1 MVYTICIGSNVNRK
15 ENLALAR
22 KRLSELFPNIRF
34 SAEADTEP
42 LFFRRQALFANQVAR
57 FTSDSDAGE
66 VILHL
71 KDIEREAGRT
81 PEEKKQEIVRL
92 DIDLLSC
99 DSRVYKPEDLKRD
112 YIIRGLKELNDGKS
126 EATNAIETFLYNQ
139 CGNLS
144 FKDMK
149 FLGIIPARYAS
160 TRFPAKPLALLGG
173 KTVIQRVYEQVA
185 GVLDDAYV
193 ATDDERIEAAVKA
206 FGGKVVMTS
215 VHHKS
220 GTDRCYEACTKVGE
234 GFDVVVN
241 IQGDEPFIQPSQLET
256 VKACFDDPSTQIATL
271 VKPFAADNGFEA
283 LENVNSPKVVLNK
296 NMNALYFSRSIIP
309 YQRNAEKREWLKNH
323 TYYKHIGLYAYRV
336 EVLKEITSLP
346 QSSLELAESLEQLR
360 WLENG
365 YTIKAGITEVETI
378 GIDTPQDLEHA
389 ERFLQARNAQ

>member
-1 MVYTICIGSNVNRK
+1 MKNSKFKIQNSKLRKVYTICIGSNEQRRR
-15 ENLALAR
+15 NLALAR
-22 KRLSELFPNIRF
+22 TRLTELFPDIRF
-34 SAEADTEP
+34 SAEMDTEP
-42 LFFRRQALFANQVAR
+42 LFFRRQAMFSNQVAR
-57 FTSDSDAGE
+57 FTSDCGIDEIVSR
-66 VILHL
+66 L
-71 KDIEREAGRT
+71 KGIERKAGRT
-81 PEEKKQEIVRL
+81 PEDKRQEIVRL

-99 DSRVYKPEDLKRD
+99 DDRVYKPEDWKRD
-112 YIIRGLKELNDGKS
+112 YIARGLEELNDM
-126 EATNAIETFLYNQ
+126 
-139 CGNLS
+139 
-144 FKDMK
+144 KDMK

-173 KTVIQRVYEQVA
+173 KTVIQRVYEQVV

-220 GTDRCYEACTKVGE
+220 GTDRCYEAYTKVGE

-271 VKPFAADNGFEA
+271 VKPFTADCGFEA
-283 LENVNSPKVVLNK
+283 LENANSPKVVLNK

-309 YQRNAEKREWLKNH
+309 YQRNADKREWLKNH

-346 QSSLELAESLEQLR
+346 QSQLELAESLEQLR

-378 GIDTPQDLEHA
+378 GIDTPQDLERA
-389 ERFLQARNAQ
+389 ELFLQTQDKR